1 MENLW
6 PEDLNTPEEEY
17 NAPNK
22 VLKEQSEKLM
32 EITNGIIYTDL
43 SKRNALGDLLSNNS
57 KPDFIK
63 KDFNF
68 NYELKGKYLDNY
80 SYRIFSIH
88 YNISIYPITILLND
102 NIVNDIGL
110 EKNKIYISDFNNYK
124 EILKKVFNSN
134 HLKQV
139 ITAMIQLSKE

>member
-1 MENLW
+1 MESLW
-6 PEDLNTPEEEY
+6 PEDLNSPKEEY

-32 EITNGIIYTDL
+32 EITNGIIYGDL
-43 SKRNALGDLLSNNS
+43 SKRDILGDLLSHNS
-57 KPDFIK
+57 KPDFMK

-88 YNISIYPITILLND
+88 YNISIYPLIILLNEE
-102 NIVNDIGL
+102 IAYDIGL
-110 EKNKIYISDFNNYK
+110 EDNKISISDFSQ
-124 EILKKVFNSN
+124 F
-134 HLKQV
+134 
-139 ITAMIQLSKE
+139 